1 MSDNK
6 QIGPLAS
13 EADPASLSVLADG
26 TQPVPPHLKK
36 LAVFLDASIRL
47 PGGYR
52 IGWDAIL
59 GLVPGLGDAAG
70 LMLSLYIVLAGARLG
85 VGGFTLL
92 RMCAN
97 VAIEAAIGTIP
108 LVGDVFDMG
117 YKANLRNL
125 KLIEQWCQ
133 RPRSARRQSVVV
145 MIISAAL
152 IAALMAFVI
161 WAMVFI
167 AMAVFSLMTS

>member
-1 MSDNK
+1 MGDENDIK
-6 QIGPLAS
+6 LVEAETAPDRLS
-13 EADPASLSVLADG
+13 EFDDG

-59 GLVPGLGDAAG
+59 GLVPGIGDAAG

-97 VAIEAAIGTIP
+97 VAIEAAVGTIP

-125 KLIEQWCQ
+125 KLIEQWCE
-133 RPRSARRQSVVV
+133 RTRAARRRSVIV

-152 IAALMAFVI
+152 IAAMLAFVL

-167 AMAVFSLMTS
+167 AMAVFSLVTS